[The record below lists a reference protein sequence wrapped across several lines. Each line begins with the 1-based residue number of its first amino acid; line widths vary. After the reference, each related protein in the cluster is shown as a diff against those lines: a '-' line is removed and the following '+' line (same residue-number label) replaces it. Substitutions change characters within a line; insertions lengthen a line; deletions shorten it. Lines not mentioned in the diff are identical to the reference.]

1 MFSLPNRKQ
10 NNNCVTTEQC
20 WAKAPFIKFKNPL
33 NTNLYKNTNIPCNS
47 TIKDTKRQKNSLFNL
62 VMLIPVSCTGYI
74 IGKKGQKI
82 KTISKNCQVHINI
95 NTKFILQ
102 PHKEFR
108 TTISGKIM
116 NCKKAMKQILQL
128 IRQVNFFKKYPLKV
142 QVDNCYL
149 PHIIGRKGKFLKNIK
164 IASKADFVKIFSSGP
179 HTKSNGLLFIK
190 DNKIKTCMKAANIV
204 ISKVWA
210 MKTFQIRKYQTN
222 GKLLLPNK
230 KISQTFDCKNNT
242 IIHNTQ
248 EPVIERPPSLHINT
262 INVTEVKKPAE
273 IKNIAL
279 NKQIIVENTTE
290 NSAVEPVNQCSKLEL
305 NEVTCNKNTN
315 KTASLSKLGDFMNI
329 MSSHVLQANLTKKI
343 VHQIFK
349 SVFFEI
355 PSTF

>member
-142 QVDNCYL
+142 QVDNFYL
-149 PHIIGRKGKFLKNIK
+149 PHVIGRKGKFLKNIK

-305 NEVTCNKNTN
+305 NEVTCNKNNN
-315 KTASLSKLGDFMNI
+315 KTASLSKLGGFMSI
-329 MSSHVLQANLTKKI
+329 MSSHVLEANLTKKF

>member
-20 WAKAPFIKFKNPL
+20 WAKAPFIDFKNPL
-33 NTNLYKNTNIPCNS
+33 NTNLYKNTNMPCNS

-102 PHKEFR
+102 PHREFR

-142 QVDNCYL
+142 QVDNFYL
-149 PHIIGRKGKFLKNIK
+149 PHVIGRKGKFLKNIR

-279 NKQIIVENTTE
+279 NKQIIVGSTTE
-290 NSAVEPVNQCSKLEL
+290 NSAVEPVNQCSKLDL
-305 NEVTCNKNTN
+305 NEVTSNKNTN

-329 MSSHVLQANLTKKI
+329 MSSHLLEANRTKKF
-343 VHQIFK
+343 VHQIF
-349 SVFFEI
+349 
-355 PSTF
+355 